1 MSEYMEF
8 EVELDEDDPT
18 VVYMTTNLRLTV
30 DGITETYGS
39 PEEMM
44 VGSAV
49 AQALGAAVIGL
60 RQLTITPHALTLGR
74 DLETAEHALVA
85 DVSAVLKDFFL

>member
-18 VVYMTTNLRLTV
+18 VIYLTTNLQLADEGTA
-30 DGITETYGS
+30 EQYAS
-39 PEEMM
+39 PEAML

-49 AQALGAAVIGL
+49 AQALGAAVSGL
-60 RQLTITPHALTLGR
+60 RQLTITPHELVLVR
-74 DLETAEHALVA
+74 EMETAEHALVA